1 MRRLTLPTALL
12 ASAVV
17 LSGCSSVPEG
27 AAEAQALVCPPGEEG
42 CDDVLPVGPGGAVQ
56 LEMDNFLFNWTDG
69 AAITGS
75 VEVTGANLSDTYH
88 NVEILG
94 SADGS
99 YLGGTD
105 GEAILGVEGFATDSG
120 TAELFP
126 GEWTVICNV
135 PGHRAAGMETTI
147 TVYATAEEADAAIEA
162 GETDADRDAETA
174 DA

>member
-1 MRRLTLPTALL
+1 MRRLTFGTALL

-56 LEMDNFLFNWTDG
+56 LEMGNFFFNWTDG
-69 AAITGS
+69 AAITGP
-75 VEVTGANLSDTYH
+75 VEVTGTNLSDTYH

-99 YLGGTD
+99 YLGGSD
-105 GEAILGVEGFATDSG
+105 GEAILGVDGSESDSG

-126 GEWTVICNV
+126 GEWTLICNV

-147 TVYATAEEADAAIEA
+147 TVYSSEEEAEAAIDA
-162 GETDADRDAETA
+162 GETDADLDAENPNA
-174 DA
+174 